1 MFHLMVR
8 SLVRLPVPLQS
19 TFMSTNEFSHQT
31 VLDGHTAAVT
41 ALEFSPDGRFLASAG
56 DDGVVLIFS
65 TSSWMPVDR
74 FVDVSPVSA
83 LAWHGKGRYL
93 LFCGHQSGDLH
104 VLTMSRSMVRARHPT
119 CQRSAQDRQ
128 IEMYRH
134 SNFEIWRAYL
144 LLVPLTDII
153 SHRHRLCERDCSD
166 RRDTQPVSFKGQP
179 GISTKATKSPPR
191 LHQTT
196 WAHCKVSTIH
206 EEEELSGRD
215 ICWAWDCV
223 RPVAS
228 NEDCAYERFKRLG
241 HLYNDYRRTHRSED
255 IPDVST
261 ATCHVPGYILIL
273 FSGTSIIAADDDIM
287 AVSNLINGVDWYS
300 LSDLAFLSTTKLP
313 AGVVFSPLS
322 APTRFEDGVSVII
335 GGTNGSV
342 HILGRDKDLLSLEQN
357 GTSLPLCYGRSD

>member
-1 MFHLMVR
+1 
-8 SLVRLPVPLQS
+8 
-19 TFMSTNEFSHQT
+19 
-31 VLDGHTAAVT
+31 
-41 ALEFSPDGRFLASAG
+41 
-56 DDGVVLIFS
+56 
-65 TSSWMPVDR
+65 
-74 FVDVSPVSA
+74 
-83 LAWHGKGRYL
+83 
-93 LFCGHQSGDLH
+93 
-104 VLTMSRSMVRARHPT
+104 
-119 CQRSAQDRQ
+119 
-128 IEMYRH
+128 MYRH

-144 LLVPLTDII
+144 LLVPLTNII

-228 NEDCAYERFKRLG
+228 HEDCAYERFKRLG